1 MEFDVLFFLGSYSFS
16 AKPSAT
22 ISVVPTPKHRKSW
35 KVVSADSPRS
45 ASPAAPASSS
55 EGEKGE
61 TLISK
66 SVEIKQWCAFAY

>member
-35 KVVSADSPRS
+35 KVVSADSP
-45 ASPAAPASSS
+45 AAPASSS